1 METTTKTMSPA
12 VRGAALKREKKAAG
26 AAARAA
32 GKAVAAER
40 RAAAEAAFDEFMRT
54 EREAL
59 DVKIAAA
66 RKGMKVRKNEANPVE
81 IRSII
86 TVWEH
91 EMYFR
96 LCEEREKLFTF

>member
-12 VRGAALKREKKAAG
+12 VRAAALKREKKAA
-26 AAARAA
+26 AIAARAA
-32 GKAVAAER
+32 GKAAASER
-40 RAAAEAAFDEFMRT
+40 RAFAEAAFDELMRA

-59 DVKIAAA
+59 DVKIVAA
-66 RKGMKVRKNEANPVE
+66 RKGMKVRKNEANPFE
-81 IRSII
+81 IRSMI

-96 LCEEREKLFTF
+96 LCEEREKLFKL